1 MVTPVPRLVRALRN
15 FPLRPARKLAL
26 CASLNPT
33 NLATRLA
40 STGQLLV
47 RSGIEIG
54 RLLGSMLEDGDTV
67 TASVPPQLMLLSKLV
82 RVEPANGTML
92 LAYSDHKPANTAAL
106 GARSLVLR
114 CNHRGAQFSFAGDKP
129 RHTVH
134 GGEPC
139 IQCGLPTAVLG
150 MLQRRDLSRIQ
161 VPAQAM
167 VRCDLRMGLQIFA
180 SRLVDVSLDGIGALV
195 TDPTIPLCAG
205 TRLERARIWHAQ
217 AEPFLVDL
225 EVRHVTR
232 ITLANGKQVSR
243 VGCRVLSSREAL
255 EDLIRLFIIDLA

>member
-1 MVTPVPRLVRALRN
+1 M
-15 FPLRPARKLAL
+15 
-26 CASLNPT
+26 CATLTSPNI
-33 NLATRLA
+33 ATRLA
-40 STGQLLV
+40 ATGQLLV

-54 RLLGSMLEDGDTV
+54 RLLGSMLEDGDAV

-82 RVEPANGTML
+82 HVEPANGTML
-92 LAYSDHKPANTAAL
+92 LAYSDHKAANAAAL
-106 GARSLVLR
+106 ESRALVLR
-114 CNHRGAQFSFAGDKP
+114 CNHRGAQFAFSGDKP
-129 RHTVH
+129 RHAAYA
-134 GGEPC
+134 GQPC

-150 MLQRRDLSRIQ
+150 MQQRRGLGRIQ

-167 VRCDLRMGLQIFA
+167 VRCDLRMGLQVFA
-180 SRLVDVSLDGIGALV
+180 SRLVDVSLDGIGALI

-205 TRLERARIWHAQ
+205 TRLEHARIRHAQ

-243 VGCRVLSSREAL
+243 VGCQVLGSRVVL
-255 EDLIRLFIIDLA
+255 EDLIRLFIIDLG